1 MKNHLMRNAGWAAY
15 SSRVAMLLSFVAI
28 IMFLLFDRSTL
39 PSGNANQQTLASAS
53 SSIFQGLSALLM
65 IPVALALNRMVN
77 VREAT
82 GLRLALIIGIVA
94 MVVMFA
100 FTLLVAFNAMPETQ
114 AGAPIS
120 LAHRRQ
126 LFHARARVTHAS
138 RLARHHHRP
147 WLYGVDRA
155 VLDVGCSERGIA

>member
-1 MKNHLMRNAGWAAY
+1 MMKNHLMRNAGWAAY
-15 SSRVAMLLSFVAI
+15 SSGVAMLLSFVAI
-28 IMFLLFDRSTL
+28 AMFLLFDRSTL

-77 VREAT
+77 VHEAT

-100 FTLLVAFNAMPETQ
+100 FTLLVA
-114 AGAPIS
+114 
-120 LAHRRQ
+120 
-126 LFHARARVTHAS
+126 
-138 RLARHHHRP
+138 
-147 WLYGVDRA
+147 
-155 VLDVGCSERGIA
+155 